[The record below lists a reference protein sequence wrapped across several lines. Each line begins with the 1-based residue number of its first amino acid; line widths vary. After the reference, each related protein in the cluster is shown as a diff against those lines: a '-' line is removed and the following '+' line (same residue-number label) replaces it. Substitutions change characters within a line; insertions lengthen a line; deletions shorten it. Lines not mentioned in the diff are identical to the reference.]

1 MATRRKRT
9 GKQVKKTGKKKK
21 STKNKVT
28 KKKVTQGRSVKK
40 STKKATKK
48 AAKQKKSATRK
59 EARDFAAPDRI
70 ARAVDAKPKG
80 VVLTFTKDDKSPDD
94 VRVTLRKPT
103 ERVLKSGDKTGKSD
117 PREPGRVEALVEV
130 RVSAPAGEGRT
141 ATIDVTNVTAS
152 PIRVD
157 VPEGD
162 AARSVVTTLTIL
174 GGGE

>member
-9 GKQVKKTGKKKK
+9 GKNIKKAGKKKK
-21 STKNKVT
+21 STKNKIS
-28 KKKVTQGRSVKK
+28 KKKVSKGRSGKKSKKK
-40 STKKATKK
+40 STKR
-48 AAKQKKSATRK
+48 KKSARRK
-59 EARDFAAPDRI
+59 EAGDVAAPESI
-70 ARAVDAKPKG
+70 ARAVEAKPKG

-94 VRVTLRKPT
+94 VRVTLRKPA
-103 ERVLKSGDKTGKSD
+103 ERVLEAGDKTGKSE

-130 RVSAPAGEGRT
+130 RVSAPAGAGRT

-162 AARSVVTTLTIL
+162 AGRAVVTTLTIL
-174 GGGE
+174 GDGE